1 MLIIYGVYNQS
12 SILAAQE
19 YVMRF
24 PFQS

>member
-1 MLIIYGVYNQS
+1 MFIIYGVYNQS
-12 SILAAQE
+12 SILVAQE